1 MARIRIVTDSASDIP
16 SGMYPG
22 VTVVPLAVTFG
33 DETYLDGVTLTHQQ
47 FYDKL
52 IESDELPTTSMVSP
66 GEFSQVFAEAAE
78 AGEDVVAVVLSS
90 KLSGTYESA
99 LLAARQFPGR
109 VHVADTMN
117 ATLGERIQVEYALRL
132 RDEGLD
138 AASIARQVEGMRD
151 RVRTIGVLDTLEYL
165 KKGGR
170 VTPAAAAMGTVL
182 GIKPLL
188 TIRGEKLDTFAKVR
202 GTKQC
207 KARLL
212 EAMKKSVAEYRARG
226 WDIRVDASGSFDR
239 REEEEEW
246 RALAAQAFPGE
257 PIQYD
262 PLTLSIASHTGPGAF
277 AMGISRRIPA

>member
-16 SGMYPG
+16 SDMYPG

-33 DETYLDGVTLTHQQ
+33 DETFLDGVTLTHQQ

-66 GEFSQVFAEAAE
+66 GEFSRVFAEAVE

-99 LLAARQFPGR
+99 LLAAQQFPGR
-109 VHVADTMN
+109 VQVVDTMN

-138 AASIARQVEGMRD
+138 AASIARQVEAQRD

-165 KKGGR
+165 RKGGR
-170 VTPAAAAMGTVL
+170 ISGATAAVGEVL
-182 GIKPLL
+182 SIKPVVWVDE
-188 TIRGEKLDTFAKVR
+188 GEV
-202 GTKQC
+202 KQ
-207 KARLL
+207 LG
-212 EAMKKSVAEYRARG
+212 RARG
-226 WDIRVDASGSFDR
+226 SKNGNNYLMKVCKETGVDFTMPHCLGYTGLDDKLLVKYMNDSAPLWTPYVDELPVSTIGATIGS
-239 REEEEEW
+239 
-246 RALAAQAFPGE
+246 
-257 PIQYD
+257 
-262 PLTLSIASHTGPGAF
+262 HVGPGAIAVAF
-277 AMGISRRIPA
+277 YAR

>member
-66 GEFSQVFAEAAE
+66 GEFSQVFAEAVE

-138 AASIARQVEGMRD
+138 AVSIARQVEGMRD

-165 KKGGR
+165 RKGGR
-170 VTPAAAAMGTVL
+170 ISGATAAVGEVL
-182 GIKPLL
+182 SIKPVVWVDG
-188 TIRGEKLDTFAKVR
+188 GEV
-202 GTKQC
+202 KQ
-207 KARLL
+207 LG
-212 EAMKKSVAEYRARG
+212 RARG
-226 WDIRVDASGSFDR
+226 SKNGNNYLMKVCKETGVDFHMPHCLGYTGLDDKLLVKYMNDSA
-239 REEEEEW
+239 
-246 RALAAQAFPGE
+246 
-257 PIQYD
+257 
-262 PLTLSIASHTGPGAF
+262 PLWKPHVDELPVSSIGATIGTHVGPGAIAVDF
-277 AMGISRRIPA
+277 YAR

>member
-66 GEFSQVFAEAAE
+66 GEFSQVFAEAVE

-109 VHVADTMN
+109 VYVADTMN

-165 KKGGR
+165 RKGGR
-170 VTPAAAAMGTVL
+170 ISGATAAVGEVL
-182 GIKPLL
+182 SIKPVVWVDG
-188 TIRGEKLDTFAKVR
+188 GEV
-202 GTKQC
+202 KQ
-207 KARLL
+207 LG
-212 EAMKKSVAEYRARG
+212 RARG
-226 WDIRVDASGSFDR
+226 SKNGNNYLMKACKETGVDFAMPHCLGYTGLDDKLLVKYMNDS
-239 REEEEEW
+239 
-246 RALAAQAFPGE
+246 A
-257 PIQYD
+257 
-262 PLTLSIASHTGPGAF
+262 PLWKPHVDELPVSSIGATIGTHVGPGAIAVAF
-277 AMGISRRIPA
+277 YAR

>member
-22 VTVVPLAVTFG
+22 VTVGPLAVTFG

-165 KKGGR
+165 RKGGR
-170 VTPAAAAMGTVL
+170 ISGATAAVGEVL
-182 GIKPLL
+182 SIKPVVWVDG
-188 TIRGEKLDTFAKVR
+188 GEV
-202 GTKQC
+202 KQ
-207 KARLL
+207 LG
-212 EAMKKSVAEYRARG
+212 RARG
-226 WDIRVDASGSFDR
+226 SKNGNNYLMKACKETGVDFAMPHCLGYTGLDDKLLVKYMNDSAPLWKPHVDELPVGSIG
-239 REEEEEW
+239 
-246 RALAAQAFPGE
+246 ATIG
-257 PIQYD
+257 
-262 PLTLSIASHTGPGAF
+262 THVGPGAIAVAF
-277 AMGISRRIPA
+277 YAR